1 MGLTFSETST
11 TDEVIAGIDL
21 SGKIAVVTGASAGLG
36 VETARTLAGAGAE
49 VILMA
54 RDEAKVSAVVES
66 LRRELPSASVEH
78 RLLDLADLASVRAA
92 ASDLLEEFP
101 RIDLLINNAGVMACP
116 QGLTADGF
124 ELQFGTNHLG
134 HFLFTCLLVPA
145 LLRAVP
151 ARVVNLSSRGHQFS
165 DVDFEDPN
173 FARRDYDKWIAYGQ
187 SKTANVLFSVALNRR
202 LAGRGVT
209 ANAVHPGAIVT
220 ELGRYL
226 EPGDIEEIQ
235 SRDKGSGSFR
245 YKTVP
250 QGAATTVWAATA
262 RELEGRGGLYLE
274 DCRIGEPT
282 TRDDLS
288 GGVTAYAV
296 DQSAAEKLWEL
307 SNRLIG
313 ENFDFAG

>member
-134 HFLFTCLLVPA
+134 HFLFTCMLVPA

-151 ARVVNLSSRGHQFS
+151 ARVVNLSSLGHQLS

-173 FARRDYDKWIAYGQ
+173 FARRDYDKWVAYGQ
-187 SKTANVLFSVALNRR
+187 SKTANILFSVALNRR

-226 EPGDIEEIQ
+226 EPSDMEEIQ
-235 SRDKGSGSFR
+235 SRRKSSGGMK

-282 TRDDLS
+282 ARDGLS
-288 GGVTAYAV
+288 DGVAAYAV